1 MLAAASCSGA
11 TPAHGSVSRVT
22 PPTDNA
28 VTESWVESSDF
39 FPQAETKRGAERNTV
54 AVDRG
59 VGGLSTCS
67 SFRLGGAREMQRARL
82 RTRVSCSERVLA
94 RDPKGRMRINGAL
107 GGATRRSKRGSGVG
121 GQEVSKSTA

>member
-1 MLAAASCSGA
+1 MVSLEKIAPPRKRDFGCSGHLGCPLWA
-11 TPAHGSVSRVT
+11 RAAIALHLMGGGLGPR
-22 PPTDNA
+22 
-28 VTESWVESSDF
+28 
-39 FPQAETKRGAERNTV
+39 RGA
-54 AVDRG
+54 
-59 VGGLSTCS
+59 GGRSTCS

-82 RTRVSCSERVLA
+82 RARVSCSERVLA